1 MLHTEL
7 DHGNEIIAVGD
18 LYKVTRSFPKQWDM
32 MKFILSGNYLTYLD
46 DNGNLKGRISI
57 SGCIIRRLT
66 PSDCSNNNAKFAF
79 GLYTTRSNR
88 RCLLNAINEKERTQW
103 ISVLES
109 QIHDYED
116 NLRHFLFINETVLG
130 SSVVTRK
137 SLILNSLSKE
147 CRLVL
152 TNYPRFLLIH
162 EPTSVSPRCTLLD
175 ELIFAIEDP
184 PIINI
189 VSKSIIMLSL
199 QQHLV
204 NTC

>member
-1 MLHTEL
+1 MVQSDH

-18 LYKVTRSFPKQWDM
+18 LYKITKAVPKQWNM
-32 MKFILSGNYLTYLD
+32 MKFILSGNYLTYFD
-46 DNGNLKGRISI
+46 ENGNLKGRISI

-66 PSDCSNNNAKFAF
+66 PNDCCNNNAKFAF

-88 RCLLNAINEKERTQW
+88 RCLLNAINEKERTYW

-116 NLRHFLFINETVLG
+116 NVRHFLFINETVLG

-137 SLILNSLSKE
+137 SLMVNSWSRE

-152 TNYPRFLLIH
+152 TNYPRFMLIH
-162 EPTSVSPRCTLLD
+162 EPTSVSPRCSLLD
-175 ELIFAIEDP
+175 ELMFAIEDP
-184 PIINI
+184 PMISL
-189 VSKSIIMLSL
+189 VSYHKSVLSS
-199 QQHLV
+199 V
-204 NTC
+204 ITNS